1 MRASLAGLVF
11 LISLAVG
18 SGGAFGDAPATQPG
32 QRIQQRIQIQVQG
45 GDGGQ
50 VIVADGVAVG
60 GAQGGVSVSTSRGP
74 DKTEI
79 KVSEDGKGS
88 LVFVETADGK
98 HLKIADADGKN
109 LFDGDVNTA
118 EQRKKVSDDAKALFL
133 QLKRHVG
140 IMGRRAVIGVAAG
153 NGVIQPQAQ
162 PADNPLDGVFPE
174 DGGYELSR
182 LVGEHSVKVT
192 IKGDKHRLLVR
203 LKDKELFDGPIDT
216 EEQWKAVKDVPAD
229 VLAEAR
235 KMDKNLSAEVA
246 ESSREKPTTRPER
259 N

>member
-11 LISLAVG
+11 LLSLAVA
-18 SGGAFGDAPATQPG
+18 SCGAFGDAPATQPG

-98 HLKIADADGKN
+98 HLKIADADGKD

-118 EQRKKVSDDAKALFL
+118 EQRKKVSDDAKALFM

-140 IMGRRAVIGVAAG
+140 MGRRAVIGVAAG
-153 NGVIQPQAQ
+153 NGVIRPQAQ
-162 PADNPLDGVFPE
+162 LADNPLDGVFPE
-174 DGGYELSR
+174 DGGCELSR

-246 ESSREKPTTRPER
+246 EASREKPTTRPER
-259 N
+259 D